1 MELSEDT
8 AMKRILVTAALLIG
22 SVLAA
27 QARPV
32 NAYYDLIRP
41 NGHPRSD
48 AIHQADLDYCYAKTG
63 ASRYRLDNAAM
74 KQCMLGRGY
83 RFMWGRNVPDQRY
96 AAPSDDVAYPDPV
109 PVAPDPPSPPPPSP
123 AYDPNSG
130 MPYPGNP
137 W

>member
-1 MELSEDT
+1 
-8 AMKRILVTAALLIG
+8 MKRTLVVTALLIG
-22 SVLAA
+22 SVLTA

-48 AIHQADLDYCYAKTG
+48 AIHQRDMNYCYAKTG

-74 KQCMLGRGY
+74 KQCMLSRGY
-83 RFMWGRNVPDQRY
+83 RFMWGRNVPDQPY
-96 AAPSDDVAYPDPV
+96 VSNQPYVPPTEDWTPPPDV
-109 PVAPDPPSPPPPSP
+109 PVPPPPSP
-123 AYDPNSG
+123 PYDATTG
-130 MPYPGNP
+130 MPFPGNP